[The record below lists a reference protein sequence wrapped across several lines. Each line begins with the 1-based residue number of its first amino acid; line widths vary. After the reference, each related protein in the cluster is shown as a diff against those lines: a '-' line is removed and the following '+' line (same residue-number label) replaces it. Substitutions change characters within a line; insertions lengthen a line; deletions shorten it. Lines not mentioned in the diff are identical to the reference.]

1 MQIDRLQVKDD
12 SLARFKAGWAEMQKQ
27 TQADQKKLLAEK
39 RPMIKAE
46 RKNFKNCID
55 ELVTTLEY
63 PDITPEN
70 RASTE
75 KVLAAVKVDLR
86 KKEGEWDIVEKCM
99 CSGAEA
105 GLYKKHHAA
114 LWRDVPCYLSKLKSM
129 MLPVFVTRMVKPHEF
144 MDYDSLPMLHRRV
157 GDFTR

>member
-1 MQIDRLQVKDD
+1 MQVEDD

-27 TQADQKKLLAEK
+27 TQADQKKLLSEK

-46 RKNFKNCID
+46 RKEFNDRID
-55 ELVTTLEY
+55 ALVTAFDN
-63 PDITPEN
+63 PDITPEKRFLN
-70 RASTE
+70 E
-75 KVLAAVKVDLR
+75 KILAIVKVDLR

-99 CSGAEA
+99 CTGAEA